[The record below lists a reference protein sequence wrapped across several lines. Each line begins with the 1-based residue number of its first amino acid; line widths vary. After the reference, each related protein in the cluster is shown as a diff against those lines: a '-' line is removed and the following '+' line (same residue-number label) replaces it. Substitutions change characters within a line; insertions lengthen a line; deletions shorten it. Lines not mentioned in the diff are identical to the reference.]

1 MRSAVRASLA
11 CSPAAN
17 ISQLAEEGREA
28 SFTDQHTCV
37 APQFAVSSAGY
48 GWLTRSLFAG
58 RGRLA
63 GPGRIEYE
71 IYRIAG

>member
-17 ISQLAEEGREA
+17 ISQLAEEGRET
-28 SFTDQHTCV
+28 SFTDQYMCM
-37 APQFAVSSAGY
+37 AAQFEVSSADY

-71 IYRIAG
+71 IYRIAD